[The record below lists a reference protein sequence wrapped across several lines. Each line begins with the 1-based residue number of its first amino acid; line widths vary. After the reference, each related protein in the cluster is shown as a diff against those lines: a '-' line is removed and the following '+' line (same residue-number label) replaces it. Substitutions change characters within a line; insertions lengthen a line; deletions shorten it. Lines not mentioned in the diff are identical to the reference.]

1 MLKGVYFIT
10 DSSFG
15 SHEELAR
22 RVLDLGVRIIQ
33 FREKKM
39 KDREKLRIARNLRE
53 LTDSYDALLIIN
65 DRVDIA
71 IAADADGVHL
81 GQEDLPVGVVRDLF
95 DGIVGVSVHSVEEAK
110 KAIIADYLGIGPV
123 FKTTTK
129 EDARDPIGV
138 SGLRKI
144 IREVE
149 IPSFAIGGINA
160 DNVLEVLRCG
170 VSGVAVVSALVGDR
184 AKDFIE
190 IVNKFLK

>member
-110 KAIIADYLGIGPV
+110 KARIADYLGIGPV